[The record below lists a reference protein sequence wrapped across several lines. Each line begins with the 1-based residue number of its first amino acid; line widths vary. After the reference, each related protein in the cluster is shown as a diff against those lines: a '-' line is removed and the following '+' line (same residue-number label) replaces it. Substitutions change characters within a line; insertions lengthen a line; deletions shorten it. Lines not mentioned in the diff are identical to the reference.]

1 VKRAALFL
9 WEENMDNEEYVH
21 AQIVMGNTP
30 LVVQALQEANDEL
43 QSEVAF
49 LKEENARLRNH
60 NRVVTAMRRQLSGK
74 ALDLMKQVEDM
85 GQHIMEIAANEAAED
100 SDTTPASV

>member
-1 VKRAALFL
+1 
-9 WEENMDNEEYVH
+9 MDNEEYVH
-21 AQIVMGNTP
+21 ARIVMGNTP

-43 QSEVAF
+43 QSEVEF